1 MNKGVNMIKRRNGA
15 FTFALIVGF
24 VLNIGF
30 GQSSG
35 YLAQK
40 LMIEN
45 DLVLKLKESVKN
57 ESAMVVQ
64 LCASLEAQIAEF
76 TELEEKEMFL
86 GEYNLTE
93 SGLDKLIKSA
103 YELLN
108 LITYFT
114 VGVQEV
120 RAWTITKGW
129 KAPKAASVIHTDF
142 EKGFIKAEVMKYNA
156 FKELKSEQACKEAGK
171 LAIEGKEYVVE
182 DGDIMHFRF
191 NV

>member
-1 MNKGVNMIKRRNGA
+1 VQN
-15 FTFALIVGF
+15 
-24 VLNIGF
+24 
-30 GQSSG
+30 
-35 YLAQK
+35 
-40 LMIEN
+40 
-45 DLVLKLKESVKN
+45 LKISVKD

-76 TELEEKEMFL
+76 TDPEEKEMFL
-86 GEYNLTE
+86 GEYSLSE

-103 YELLN
+103 YQLLN

-114 VGVQEV
+114 VGPQEV

-142 EKGFIKAEVMKYNA
+142 EKGFIKAEVMKYEA
-156 FKELKSEQACKEAGK
+156 FTEHKTEQGCKEAGK
-171 LAIEGKEYVVE
+171 LAIEGKEYTVQ